1 MDATTLSIVLLWAA
15 VVINAVLL
23 VALLSRV
30 RSLHD
35 GTAVTDSGVPHPALE
50 LVGNPIPRF
59 TETAVS
65 GRTVTPVPE
74 PGGTVIMA
82 FFSAACSSCVAHMG
96 PFRRLA
102 AAAAEAGVAVLAVI
116 DGDERNS
123 RHLLDGIAPTVE
135 TVLAPIGSN
144 HLVFDCGV
152 SSLPSYLAVDDAGVI
167 VAAGGTPPEL
177 SEKLD
182 LGPSDRPGRRSR
194 ARSHA

>member
-1 MDATTLSIVLLWAA
+1 MDATTISIVLLWVA

-35 GTAVTDSGVPHPALE
+35 GTTATDTGVPHPALD
-50 LVGNPIPRF
+50 LVGNAIPRF
-59 TETAVS
+59 AETAVS
-65 GRTVTPVPE
+65 GRTVTPVPG
-74 PGGTVIMA
+74 PGGTMILA

-102 AAAAEAGVAVLAVI
+102 AAAEEVDVAVIAVI
-116 DGDERNS
+116 DGEERNS

-152 SSLPSYLAVDDAGVI
+152 SSLPSYLAVDDTGVI
-167 VAAGGTPPEL
+167 TAAGGTPPEL

-182 LGPSDRPGRRSR
+182 LGPSGRPRKKSR
-194 ARSHA
+194 ARSHT